1 MRLLTNNPRKLIG
14 LEGYGLEIVERIPI
28 VTGVCEYNINYLKA
42 KKEKLGHLLE
52 LEEENGAEG
61 ISTTPGSK
69 GEN

>member
-1 MRLLTNNPRKLIG
+1 
-14 LEGYGLEIVERIPI
+14 
-28 VTGVCEYNINYLKA
+28 VCEYNIDYLKA

-61 ISTTPGSK
+61 ISATPGSK